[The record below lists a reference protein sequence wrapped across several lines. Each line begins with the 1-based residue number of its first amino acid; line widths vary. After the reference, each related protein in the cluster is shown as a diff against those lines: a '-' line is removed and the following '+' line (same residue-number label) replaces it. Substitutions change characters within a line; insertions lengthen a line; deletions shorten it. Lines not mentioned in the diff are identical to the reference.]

1 MATTLLINLLLLR
14 TTAFTML
21 YFYYAFTTAFTTER
35 PQLLA
40 PHGKAKKLLINVGVY
55 GRVCDNQGRAYSKSI
70 EAEVLTYADVC

>member
-1 MATTLLINLLLLR
+1 
-14 TTAFTML
+14 ML